1 MSISIDTENMDVNE
15 VNELV
20 KESIKIM
27 DSINGIEKLIIRK
40 GDDDYEIIY
49 RDWYLIQW
57 MVYK

>member
-1 MSISIDTENMDVNE
+1 MSISIDTENMDANE

-27 DSINGIEKLIIRK
+27 DSMNGIEKLIIRK

-49 RDWYLIQW
+49 RDWYLIRW

>member
-49 RDWYLIQW
+49 RDWCIIRW
-57 MVYK
+57 MVH